1 MATSMILDETK
12 VTLSAGGES
21 VEMTG
26 KQLEQVTRR
35 LEREAQYRQPR
46 QAGLD
51 AGEPDEGEE
60 RIWTL
65 EDEFNASEDLLAARA
80 RLERAKSALKEAK
93 LEADEAAATWQDVH
107 RRVRLAKERGQW

>member
-1 MATSMILDETK
+1 MMATSMILDETK

-35 LEREAQYRQPR
+35 LEREAHYRQSR

-51 AGEPDEGEE
+51 AGEPDEEE
-60 RIWTL
+60 GREYTP
-65 EDEFNASEDLLAARA
+65 EDLFEAMSHLVSTQIEHERA
-80 RLERAKSALKEAK
+80 REEAKEAK
-93 LEADEAAATWQDVH
+93 AAMDEAAAEL
-107 RRVRLAKERGQW
+107 RRIHGKIIAQRRRG